1 MRPHSLRR
9 PLVLLTACSSL
20 TITTCA
26 QIGTSSQERLA
37 AVDSHLTRY
46 VILKNSDHP
55 YMQLTSQM
63 ESMHVPAVSMA
74 AIRNGRVDWAQAYGV
89 TALGGAKAT
98 SHTIFGAASIS
109 KPITAVGV
117 LKLVEEGKLDLDT
130 DVNHYLKRWK
140 IPDSAFTSEK
150 KVTVRELL
158 NHTSG
163 IGTHNGGLYDPA
175 QPIATFVQ
183 LLNGEKPAKN
193 PPVQVEAVPGTKW
206 AYSNGGYLVL
216 ALLVEDVTG
225 ETFAHYMKRAVLN
238 PIAMND
244 STFDAPLPPA
254 WSSRAATAYW
264 EDGKSAIPPEKFVA
278 PNLAAGGLW
287 TTPTDLAKFLIEIQR
302 EYNGTSQK
310 LLHQYTV
317 QMLVRPGLGSWGLG
331 FKVGGSPG
339 NLVLSHEGS
348 GVFQDQ
354 MLLYLHGNGFVVM
367 TSGGGG
373 GALAE
378 ELLRSAGTVYD
389 FPDFR
394 PLERTAIEVRSE
406 LLSRYP
412 GTYAFVKVK
421 MDGKRLTAEIPEGT
435 RPQTLYAESP
445 TRFFVLD
452 GPQELQFDAEGQ
464 KASVVEFITPMGH
477 HALKRNEED
486 RK

>member
-1 MRPHSLRR
+1 MHPNLFLRPF
-9 PLVLLTACSSL
+9 VLLTACISL

-26 QIGTSSQERLA
+26 QTGTSPEERLA

-46 VILKNSDHP
+46 VILKSSDHP
-55 YMQLTSQM
+55 HLQLISQM

-74 AIRNGRVDWAQAYGV
+74 AIREGQIDWAQAYGV
-89 TALGGAKAT
+89 TALGSQQAT
-98 SHTIFGAASIS
+98 TRTLFSAASIS

-117 LKLVEEGKLDLDT
+117 LKLVEAGKVNLDT
-130 DVNHYLKRWK
+130 DVNRYLKRWK
-140 IPDSAFTSEK
+140 IPDSAFTSK
-150 KVTVRELL
+150 NKVTVRELL

-163 IGTHNGGLYDPA
+163 IGTHNGDLYDPG
-175 QPIATFVQ
+175 QPIPTLVQ
-183 LLNGEKPAKN
+183 QLKGEKPAKN

-206 AYSNGGYLVL
+206 TYSNGGYLVL
-216 ALLVEDVTG
+216 SLLVEDVTG
-225 ETFAHYMKRAVLN
+225 ETFAHYMKHAVLD
-238 PIAMND
+238 PIGMKD
-244 STFDAPLPPA
+244 SSFEAPLPPLWA
-254 WSSRAATAYW
+254 SRAATAYW

-302 EYNGTSQK
+302 EYEGSSHK
-310 LLHQYTV
+310 VLHQQTV
-317 QMLVRPGLGSWGLG
+317 QMMAKPGLGEWGLG
-331 FKVGGSPG
+331 FKVGGSPA
-339 NLVLSHEGS
+339 NPILSHEGS

-394 PLERTAIEVRSE
+394 PLKRTAVEVSPE
-406 LLSRYP
+406 ILSRYP
-412 GTYAFVKVK
+412 GTYAFVKVA

-435 RPQTLYAESP
+435 RPQPLYAESP
-445 TRFFVLD
+445 VRFFVLD
-452 GPQELQFDAEGQ
+452 GPQELQFDVEGHTVS
-464 KASVVEFITPMGH
+464 KVEFITPMGH
-477 HALKRNEED
+477 HTLKRSDNL
-486 RK
+486 K

>member
-1 MRPHSLRR
+1 MHPNLFLR
-9 PLVLLTACSSL
+9 PLALVTACISF
-20 TITTCA
+20 TIATCA
-26 QIGTSSQERLA
+26 QTGASPPERLA

-63 ESMHVPAVSMA
+63 ASMHVPAISMI
-74 AIRNGRVDWAQAYGV
+74 AIRNGKIDWAQAYGV

-98 SHTIFGAASIS
+98 TRTLFSAASIS
-109 KPITAVGV
+109 KPLTAVGV

-163 IGTHNGGLYDPA
+163 IGTHNGELYDPG
-175 QPIATFVQ
+175 QPIPTFVQ
-183 LLNGEKPAKN
+183 QLNGEKPAKN
-193 PPVQVEAVPGTKW
+193 PPVQVEAVPGTRW

-225 ETFAHYMKRAVLN
+225 ETFAHYMKRTVLD
-238 PIAMND
+238 PIGMND

-254 WSSRAATAYW
+254 WSSRAATGYW

-287 TTPTDLAKFLIEIQR
+287 TTPTDLAKFLIEMQR
-302 EYNGTSQK
+302 EYEGRSQN
-310 LLHQYTV
+310 LLHQGTV
-317 QMLVRPGLGSWGLG
+317 QMLVKPGLGGWGLG
-331 FKVGGSPG
+331 FKVSGSSG
-339 NLVLSHEGS
+339 NPVLSHEGS

-367 TSGGGG
+367 TSGGDG

-378 ELLRSAGTVYD
+378 ELLRSAGAVYD

-394 PLERTAIEVRSE
+394 PLERTAVEVSPE
-406 LLSRYP
+406 ILSRYP
-412 GTYAFVKVK
+412 GTYAFVKVA
-421 MDGKRLTAEIPEGT
+421 MDGKRLTAEIPEGS
-435 RPQTLYAESP
+435 RPQQLYAESP

-452 GPQELQFDAEGQ
+452 GPQELQFEAEGQ
-464 KASVVEFITPMGH
+464 KVSGVEFITPMGH
-477 HALKRNEED
+477 HALKKTKEEG
-486 RK
+486 K